1 MLTNRYMTI
10 KDQCMID
17 ELVRSAENV
26 ERLFQRL
33 PEQISPDFDLGMCE
47 LSEAINNLKEIA
59 HELC

>member
-1 MLTNRYMTI
+1 MKYLTVE
-10 KDQCMID
+10 KQCMID

-26 ERLFQRL
+26 EYLFQRL

-47 LSEAINNLKEIA
+47 LSEAISNLKEIA